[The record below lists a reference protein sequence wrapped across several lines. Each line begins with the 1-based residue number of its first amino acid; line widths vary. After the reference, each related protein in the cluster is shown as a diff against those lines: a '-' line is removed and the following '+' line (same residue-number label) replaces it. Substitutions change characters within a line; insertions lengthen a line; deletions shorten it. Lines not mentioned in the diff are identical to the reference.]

1 MEQITVNSILLGVLT
16 LFISLIVYVF
26 INSNKAISKKI
37 DENKAGHEKQIDDNK
52 STHEKEITELKRK
65 QELTDAHLREF
76 ENIKF
81 QEIMN
86 ALNGLITDVAV
97 IKSEMVNLQ
106 KANKTG

>member
-16 LFISLIVYVF
+16 LLISLIVYVF
-26 INSNKAISKKI
+26 VNSNKALAKKIEENKAAHDKQI
-37 DENKAGHEKQIDDNK
+37 DENKLA
-52 STHEKEITELKRK
+52 HEKEITELKRK

-76 ENIKF
+76 ENVKF

-106 KANKTG
+106 KTK